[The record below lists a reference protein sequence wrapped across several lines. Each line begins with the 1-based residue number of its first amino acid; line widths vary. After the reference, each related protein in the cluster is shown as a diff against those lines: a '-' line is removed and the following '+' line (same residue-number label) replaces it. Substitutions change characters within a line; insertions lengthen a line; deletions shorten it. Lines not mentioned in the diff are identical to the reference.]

1 MGSESSSPAE
11 NGLAPA
17 QAQARRVDRRI
28 AKLKHHH
35 LHSLHAIRHFLRTH
49 SSYDVLPVSFR
60 LVVFD
65 TQLTIKSALDVMFQS
80 GMFTLFVFLFR
91 LTFRRGVCPVV
102 AFNTG

>member
-1 MGSESSSPAE
+1 MSTASSGAGRSAVPPGEVRAELVVTSPAE
-11 NGLAPA
+11 SASAPA
-17 QAQARRVDRRI
+17 QAPARRIDRRI
-28 AKLKHHH
+28 AKLKDHH

-80 GMFTLFVFLFR
+80 GMFARV
-91 LTFRRGVCPVV
+91 G
-102 AFNTG
+102 